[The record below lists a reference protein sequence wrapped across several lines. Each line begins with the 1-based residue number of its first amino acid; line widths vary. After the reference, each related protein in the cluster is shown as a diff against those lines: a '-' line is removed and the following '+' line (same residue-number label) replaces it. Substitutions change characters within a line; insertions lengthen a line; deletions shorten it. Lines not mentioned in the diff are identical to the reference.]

1 MKLSQV
7 SFEYIMVIG
16 IALLIIVP
24 GAMLFYNYSI
34 RSGDELTRSRI
45 DMVGNEIMDSVEKI
59 YYIGENSWETIKIA
73 VPDSVRWIYVLNNYE
88 LVIEYESSVG
98 TSEAVFFSDINMT
111 TPYNILGPGG
121 VMRWY
126 ISDVPSDPQNAHP
139 GLNIIKIT
147 SLGHYVLIN
156 ETK

>member
-7 SFEYIMVIG
+7 SFEYILVVG

-34 RSGDELTRSRI
+34 KSGDELTRSRI
-45 DMVGNEIMDSVEKI
+45 DMVGNEIMDSVEKV
-59 YYIGENSWETIKIA
+59 YYIGENSWETIKVD
-73 VPDSVRWIYVLNNYE
+73 VPDSVRRIYVLNNYE
-88 LVIEYESSVG
+88 LVIEYESYVG

-111 TPYNILGPGG
+111 TPYPQGS
-121 VMRWY
+121 
-126 ISDVPSDPQNAHP
+126 ISDEVHA

-147 SLGHYVLIN
+147 SLGYYVLIN
-156 ETK
+156 ETR

>member
-7 SFEYIMVIG
+7 SFEYILVVG

-24 GAMLFYNYSI
+24 GAMLFYNYSV

-45 DMVGNEIMDSVEKI
+45 DMVGNEIMDSVEKV
-59 YYIGENSWETIKIA
+59 YYIGENSWETIKVD
-73 VPDSVRWIYVLNNYE
+73 VPDSVRRIYVLNNYE
-88 LVIEYESSVG
+88 LVIEYESYVG

-111 TPYNILGPGG
+111 TPYPQGS
-121 VMRWY
+121 
-126 ISDVPSDPQNAHP
+126 ISDEVHA

-147 SLGHYVLIN
+147 SLGYYVLIN
-156 ETK
+156 ETR